1 MEVQANQVEGGEVEN
16 GHQVGERLTFGW
28 RGRGG
33 GEDRLCELKVLSASR
48 SRFPRNPQ
56 PRDGSRAL
64 DRRAAGLTADYL
76 SKARQVDQ
84 QLCGTPAPPPPQP
97 GVQ

>member
-33 GEDRLCELKVLSASR
+33 GEDRLCELKVLSASQPPAQR
-48 SRFPRNPQ
+48 WFKSSRQ
-56 PRDGSRAL
+56 ESC
-64 DRRAAGLTADYL
+64 GLTADYL
-76 SKARQVDQ
+76 RKARQADQ
-84 QLCGTPAPPPPQP
+84 QFCGTPAPPPPQP